1 MLRHFT
7 IGAGFLL
14 LMLPAYGAYAGWPAQ
29 FVLFLLVPGLALTL
43 GVLYERTHYKA
54 ILDHV
59 PAGNWRD
66 TGERFVDPETK
77 RTVAVYA
84 DPGSG
89 KRIYVGQP
97 NRT

>member
-7 IGAGFLL
+7 LGAGFLL
-14 LMLPAYGAYAGWPAQ
+14 LAVSAYLAFAGWPLS
-29 FVLFLLVPGLALTL
+29 FILFALLPALALTL

-54 ILDHV
+54 ILDAV

-77 RTVAVYA
+77 RVVAVYA
-84 DPGSG
+84 DPRSG
-89 KRIYVGQP
+89 KRIYVGQAP
-97 NRT
+97 S